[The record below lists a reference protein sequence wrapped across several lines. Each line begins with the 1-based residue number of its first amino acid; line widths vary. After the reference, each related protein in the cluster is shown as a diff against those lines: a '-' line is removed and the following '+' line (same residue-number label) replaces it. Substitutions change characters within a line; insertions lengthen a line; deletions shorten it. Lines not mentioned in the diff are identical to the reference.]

1 MKSKIILSLLLLL
14 FVISVIGTFSELV
27 RCLNSIAVILLAV
40 LYFKT
45 SHGKELINKVYC
57 NIIK

>member
-45 SHGKELINKVYC
+45 SQGKELINKVYC